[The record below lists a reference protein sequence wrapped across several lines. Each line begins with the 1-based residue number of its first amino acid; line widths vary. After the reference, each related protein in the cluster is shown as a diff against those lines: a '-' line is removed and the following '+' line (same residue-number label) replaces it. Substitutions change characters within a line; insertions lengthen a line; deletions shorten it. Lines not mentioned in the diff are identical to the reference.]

1 MVVNCAVRGCR
12 NRSSNG
18 SKLRFFRVPR
28 VRTREGEET
37 RALCERRRAT
47 WLARLNRTTVSDG
60 RRVCS
65 DHFIQGKPSYLHD
78 ETNPDWA
85 PSLKLEVFKDPHS
98 QSKLHRYQRA
108 QRRRAIRNKGKD
120 VKAETLSEA
129 AAVTQGTEQPCIVL
143 INMGRDIKEEPLTEA
158 AAVTQGTE
166 QPCIVLINMG
176 RDIKEEPL
184 TEAAAVTQGT
194 EQPCIALRNM
204 GNDVKEELPE
214 AAAVTQGT
222 EQPYISTEESE
233 MKPSIACDSVTC
245 KNLKIECQTV
255 ACDANADSA
264 SLIYTNNTEAKE
276 NLKTQLK
283 PILEKLRVLQ
293 EFQQTLHQTAEH
305 IKMQAK
311 CTEKQIKE
319 NFVQLYQ
326 FLSTEEAAMI
336 KALREEEEQK
346 SRILRRKI
354 EKMRKEMS
362 SLSAT
367 ITAIEEEMKSA
378 DAVFLQNYDATSKRV
393 SQCKPSDPE
402 DISGVLIN
410 VPKYLSNLKFTVLQ
424 KMQKTVEYTPVTFDP
439 NTAHCN
445 LIVSDDLTSVRY
457 SDEEQ
462 TLPDNPERFDMF
474 ACVLGSEGFDSGSH
488 CWDVEVG
495 DSTGWFL
502 GVMTESAQRRN
513 KIFSRSGVWLV
524 GHFCGEYQAHEPP
537 QAPALLPV
545 KKRLQRIRVW
555 LDWNSGKLSLIDP
568 LTDTHIHSFTHTFT
582 ERLFPFF
589 GVGCNIS
596 PLLILP
602 VK

>member
-1 MVVNCAVRGCR
+1 MVINCAVRGCR
-12 NRSSNG
+12 NRLVNG
-18 SKLRFFRVPR
+18 SKLSFFRVPR

-98 QSKLHRYQRA
+98 QSKLRRYQRA
-108 QRRRAIRNKGKD
+108 KKRRALKNVGND
-120 VKAETLSEA
+120 VKAEPLPEA
-129 AAVTQGTEQPCIVL
+129 VSVTQVTEQPC
-143 INMGRDIKEEPLTEA
+143 
-158 AAVTQGTE
+158 
-166 QPCIVLINMG
+166 
-176 RDIKEEPL
+176 
-184 TEAAAVTQGT
+184 
-194 EQPCIALRNM
+194 
-204 GNDVKEELPE
+204 
-214 AAAVTQGT
+214 
-222 EQPYISTEESE
+222 ISTEESE
-233 MKPSIACDSVTC
+233 IKASATWDSETC
-245 KNLKIECQTV
+245 MNLKHECQTV
-255 ACDANADSA
+255 PCDANTECQSFT
-264 SLIYTNNTEAKE
+264 YTDTNEAKE
-276 NLKTQLK
+276 NIKTQLK
-283 PILEKLRVLQ
+283 PIWEKLRVLQ
-293 EFQQTLHQTAEH
+293 EFQQTLHQTEAH
-305 IKMQAK
+305 IKVQAK
-311 CTEKQIKE
+311 CTEQQIKE

-326 FLSTEEAAMI
+326 FLSNEEALMI

-346 SRILRRKI
+346 SRIVRKKI
-354 EKMRKEMS
+354 EKMRKEML

-367 ITAIEEEMKSA
+367 ITAIEEEIKAA
-378 DAVFLQNYDATSKRV
+378 DAVFQQNYDATLKRV

-410 VPKYLSNLKFTVLQ
+410 VPKYLSNLKFTVLE

-445 LIVSDDLTSVRY
+445 LVVSDDLTSVRY
-457 SDEEQ
+457 SDEGQ
-462 TLPDNPERFDMF
+462 TLPNNPERFNMF
-474 ACVLGSEGFDSGSH
+474 ACVLGSEGFDSSSH

-513 KIFSRSGVWLV
+513 KIFSRSGIWLV

-545 KKRLQRIRVW
+545 KEKLQRIRVW
-555 LDWNSGKLSLIDP
+555 LDWSSGNLLFTDP

-596 PLLILP
+596 PLVILP
-602 VK
+602 VN